1 MDTGVNASEQARLQY
16 LHELGE
22 RLHEERVAN
31 GYLAQGALAK
41 ALGGMNPE
49 TVGRWERGKSEPGAF
64 ALSLIGQLG
73 LDVDYILTGRLG
85 MLKGKLAVA
94 EVERLRERGIHL
106 GPAGAEREVHFT
118 LGGFMWLLKMQKR
131 LGDGHPLQWG
141 IQLLRLIAR
150 ADHSGAQKMDV
161 QTVVLQSRDFVS
173 QWCLVFGLEGVP
185 PSPRWWLPSPGGP
198 SGRYELNV
206 DAGSLP
212 LECPANGY
220 LAPVLLLSENE
231 LAELNAHGLCTVTT
245 GSAEAMAVHATA

>member
-1 MDTGVNASEQARLQY
+1 MDTGVNSSEQARVQY

-22 RLHEERVAN
+22 RLHEERLAN

-85 MLKGKLAVA
+85 MLKGKLASP
-94 EVERLRERGIHL
+94 EVETLRERGVHL

-118 LGGFMWLLKMQKR
+118 LGGFMWLLKVQKR
-131 LGDGHPLQWG
+131 FGDGQPLQWG
-141 IQLLRLIAR
+141 VQLLRSIAR
-150 ADHSGAQKMDV
+150 AEHSGVQKMYV
-161 QTVVLQSRDFVS
+161 QAVALQSDDFVD
-173 QWCLVFGLEGVP
+173 QWCLVFGLGGIP
-185 PSPRWWLPSPGGP
+185 PCPRWWLPSPGGLQA
-198 SGRYELNV
+198 RYDLSA
-206 DAGSLP
+206 DSGSLP

-220 LAPVLLLSENE
+220 LTPVLLLGRDE
-231 LAELNAHGLCTVTT
+231 LAELNAHGLCTVT
-245 GSAEAMAVHATA
+245 GSQDALAMPTHP